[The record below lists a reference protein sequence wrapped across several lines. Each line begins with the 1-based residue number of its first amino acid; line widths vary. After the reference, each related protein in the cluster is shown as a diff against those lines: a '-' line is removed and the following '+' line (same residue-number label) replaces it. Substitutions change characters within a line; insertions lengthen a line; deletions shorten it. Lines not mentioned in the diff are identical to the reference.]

1 MKYTTYNEEKGY
13 YEIVKNEFRGHN
25 LIHYGMKKEDGTIII
40 PVGYYTENEIRMAEW
55 ELCRSI
61 NKKFEIV
68 GQIASIPNWTV
79 VEEA

>member
-13 YEIVKNEFRGHN
+13 YEIVKSEFRGHN
-25 LIHYGMKKEDGTIII
+25 LIHYGMKKENGTIII
-40 PVGYYTENEIRMAEW
+40 PVGYYTKNEIRMAEW

-79 VEEA
+79 VEDC

>member
-1 MKYTTYNEEKGY
+1 MKYITYNEEKGY
-13 YEIVKNEFRGHN
+13 YEIVKSAWKSYDT
-25 LIHYGMKKEDGTIII
+25 IHYGMKKEDGTIII

>member
-1 MKYTTYNEEKGY
+1 MKYTTYNKEKGY
-13 YEIVKNEFRGHN
+13 YEIVKGEFRGYN
-25 LIHYGMKKEDGTIII
+25 FINYGMKKEDGTIII

-55 ELCRSI
+55 ELCKSI

-68 GQIASIPNWTV
+68 SQIASIPNWTV